1 MPRVESRSTDIT
13 VDLDGQSIP
22 AVDGEPVACSLVAAG
37 ETLFARSVKYHRP
50 RGPYCFAAA
59 CSTCLMRVDGVP
71 NVFTCRTPAKEGMRL
86 ERQNA
91 FPSARLD
98 LFAATDWMFP
108 GGMNH
113 HELLAGVPIAQEVMQ
128 VV

>member
-1 MPRVESRSTDIT
+1 MPRVDSEGTDISIE
-13 VDLDGQSIP
+13 LDGQTLP
-22 AVDGEPVACSLVAAG
+22 AKANEPVACSLIAAG

-71 NVFTCRTPAKEGMRL
+71 NVFTCRAPAHEGMQL

-91 FPSARLD
+91 FPSAKLD
-98 LFAATDWMFP
+98 IFAATDLVFFK
-108 GGMNH
+108 GLNH
-113 HELLAGVPIAQEVMQ
+113 HELLTGVPLARDVMA
-128 VV
+128 